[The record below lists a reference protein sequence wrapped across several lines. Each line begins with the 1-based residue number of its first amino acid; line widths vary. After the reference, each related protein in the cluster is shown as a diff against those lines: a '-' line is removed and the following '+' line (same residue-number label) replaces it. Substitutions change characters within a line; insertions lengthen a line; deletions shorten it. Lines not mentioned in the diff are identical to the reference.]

1 MDIGDWVLAIG
12 YWRLD
17 IGYWREVKGMKIWKG
32 IAIVV
37 ALVGINL
44 LVHQV
49 VVRWDMTNDR
59 RYSIAPT
66 TRSLIQSLNAPLQVT
81 ILLDGELNAGFL
93 RLQRAT
99 IEMVEELEA
108 ARGERREARGAE
120 IGYRVSAENIPQ
132 GLPPTV
138 IHERTHKGQ
147 TAQTT
152 IYPYALVSYKGKTTV
167 IELLRNNRGLSGEEN
182 LNHSIENLEFAFVE
196 AIHSL
201 TRESVEKIAF
211 LEGHGELSEAEVY
224 DLSQALSCYYQI
236 DRGTLGDETG
246 ILDDYRAVI
255 IADPQLPFSEK
266 DKYILDQYLMQGGRI
281 LWVVNGVRFSSDF
294 LSSQGKTPII
304 PLDLQLNDMLFRYG
318 IRVNP
323 TLVQDLQCLPMPVDV
338 SSDPQNPNWQPM
350 PWTYAPLLL
359 TSQASPIT
367 RNVMQVSAT
376 MASCIDFVGGE
387 DGIRKETLLATSTNS
402 KLTGT
407 PAEVDLSMFEGSE
420 SDFQHAFIPVA
431 ASLEGVFPSLY
442 AHLLPPEE
450 LTIHAPLRKQSEPTK
465 QIVVAAGSTIRN
477 EWQQGQPL
485 PLGYDRYTQTQ
496 FGNRDFMVNAVLY
509 LTDDTGWMSLRQ
521 KQITLR
527 LLNDQRARDQRVLA
541 QVISIIVPLTLLAI
555 IGIVVII
562 VRKKRYVKQA

>member
-1 MDIGDWVLAIG
+1 
-12 YWRLD
+12 
-17 IGYWREVKGMKIWKG
+17 MKIWKG

-37 ALVGINL
+37 ALVLINI
-44 LVHQV
+44 LVHHF

-66 TRSLIQSLNAPLQVT
+66 TQALMQTLDAPLQVT

-108 ARGERREARGAE
+108 ARGEKREARGAE
-120 IGYRVSAENIPQ
+120 IEYRVSAEDIPQ
-132 GLPPTV
+132 GISPTV

-152 IYPYALVSYKGKTTV
+152 VYPYALMTYKGKTAV
-167 IELLRNNRGLSGEEN
+167 VELLRNNRGLSGEEN

-196 AIHSL
+196 ALYTL
-201 TRESVEKIAF
+201 TREQVDKIAF
-211 LEGHGELSEAEVY
+211 LEGHGELPEKDVY
-224 DLSQALSCYYQI
+224 DLSQALSRYYQI
-236 DRGTLGDETG
+236 DRGILGSETG
-246 ILDDYRAVI
+246 VLDGYRAVI
-255 IADPQLPFSEK
+255 IADPQEPFSEK

-281 LWVVNGVRFSSDF
+281 LWVVNGVQFSNRT
-294 LSSQGKTPII
+294 LSQSGMTPII
-304 PLDLQLNDMLFRYG
+304 PLDLNISDMLFRYG
-318 IRVNP
+318 IRINP
-323 TLVQDLQCLPMPVDV
+323 ALVQDLQCMPVPVDV
-338 SSDPQNPNWQPM
+338 SDNAQQPNWQPM

-367 RNVMQVSAT
+367 RNIMQVSAT
-376 MASCIDFVGGE
+376 MASCIDLVGEE
-387 DGIRKETLLATSTNS
+387 DGLHKTTLLATSTNS
-402 KLTGT
+402 KLTT
-407 PAEVDLSMFEGSE
+407 SPAEVNLSLFNGTEA
-420 SDFQHAFIPVA
+420 DFKYAFIPVA
-431 ASLEGVFPSLY
+431 ASIEGVFTSLY
-442 AHLLPPEE
+442 AHLLPPED
-450 LTIHAPLRKQSEPTK
+450 LQLHAPLRKKSEPTK

-527 LLNDQRARDQRVLA
+527 LINDQRAREERITA
-541 QVISIIVPLTLLAI
+541 QIISIIMPLTLLAI
-555 IGIVVII
+555 VGLVV
-562 VRKKRYVKQA
+562 VLQRKKRYTK

>member
-1 MDIGDWVLAIG
+1 
-12 YWRLD
+12 
-17 IGYWREVKGMKIWKG
+17 MKIWKS

-37 ALVGINL
+37 ALVLINI
-44 LVHQV
+44 LVHHF

-66 TRSLIQSLNAPLQVT
+66 TQALMQTLDAPLQVT

-224 DLSQALSCYYQI
+224 DLSQALSRYYQI

-323 TLVQDLQCLPMPVDV
+323 ALVQDLQCLPMPVDV

-407 PAEVDLSMFEGSE
+407 PAEVDLSMLEGSE
-420 SDFQHAFIPVA
+420 SDFQHTFIPVA

>member
-1 MDIGDWVLAIG
+1 M
-12 YWRLD
+12 
-17 IGYWREVKGMKIWKG
+17 
-32 IAIVV
+32 
-37 ALVGINL
+37 ALVLINI
-44 LVHQV
+44 LVHHF

-66 TRSLIQSLNAPLQVT
+66 TQALMQTLDAPLQVT

-152 IYPYALVSYKGKTTV
+152 IYPYALVSYKGKTTI

-224 DLSQALSCYYQI
+224 DLSQALSRYYQI

-323 TLVQDLQCLPMPVDV
+323 ALVQDLQCLPMPVDV

>member
-1 MDIGDWVLAIG
+1 
-12 YWRLD
+12 
-17 IGYWREVKGMKIWKG
+17 MKIWKG
-32 IAIVV
+32 IAIVAAV
-37 ALVGINL
+37 VLVNV
-44 LVHQV
+44 LVHHF

-66 TRSLIQSLNAPLQVT
+66 TRALIQSLDAPLQVT
-81 ILLDGELNAGFL
+81 ILLDGELNAGFQ

-99 IEMVEELEA
+99 IELVEELEA
-108 ARGERREARGAE
+108 
-120 IGYRVSAENIPQ
+120 IGYWQLGIEYRVSAEEVPK
-132 GLPPTV
+132 GLSPTV

-152 IYPYALVSYKGKTTV
+152 VYPYALITYKGKTAV
-167 IELLRNNRGLSGEEN
+167 VELLRNNRGLSGEEN

-201 TRESVEKIAF
+201 ARESVEKIAF
-211 LEGHGELSEAEVY
+211 LEGHGELSEAEVF
-224 DLSQALSCYYQI
+224 DLSQALSHYYQI
-236 DRGTLGDETG
+236 DRGTLGNETG
-246 ILDDYRAVI
+246 VLDEYRAVI

-281 LWVVNGVRFSSDF
+281 LWVVNGVRFSEQT
-294 LSSQGKTPII
+294 LSENGMTPVI
-304 PLDLQLNDMLFRYG
+304 PLELNISDMLFRYG
-318 IRVNP
+318 VRINP
-323 TLVQDLQCLPMPVDV
+323 ALVQDLQCLPMPVDV
-338 SSDPQNPNWQPM
+338 SDNPQQPNWQPM

-367 RNVMQVSAT
+367 RNIMQVSAT

-387 DGIRKETLLATSTNS
+387 DGLQKTTLLATSSNS

-407 PAEVDLSMFEGSE
+407 PATVDLSLFNGTESE
-420 SDFQHAFIPVA
+420 FQYAFVPVA
-431 ASLEGVFPSLY
+431 ASIEGVFPSLY
-442 AHLLPPEE
+442 AHLLPPED
-450 LTIHAPLRKQSEPTK
+450 LQLHAPLRKTSEPTK

-509 LTDDTGWMSLRQ
+509 LTDDTGWMALRQ

-527 LLNDQRARDQRVLA
+527 LLNDQRAREERITA
-541 QVISIIVPLTLLAI
+541 QVVSIIMPLTILAI
-555 IGIVVII
+555 IGIAVIGI
-562 VRKKRYVKQA
+562 RKKRYTKQR

>member
-1 MDIGDWVLAIG
+1 MRESGIGSPI
-12 YWRLD
+12 
-17 IGYWREVKGMKIWKG
+17 REAGITMRVWKG
-32 IAIVV
+32 IAIVAAV
-37 ALVGINL
+37 VLVNV
-44 LVHQV
+44 LVHHF

-66 TRSLIQSLNAPLQVT
+66 TRALIQSLDAPLQVT
-81 ILLDGELNAGFL
+81 ILLDGELNAGFQ

-108 ARGERREARGAE
+108 
-120 IGYRVSAENIPQ
+120 IGYWQLGIEYRVSAEEVPK
-132 GLPPTV
+132 GLSPTV

-152 IYPYALVSYKGKTTV
+152 VYPYALITYKGKTAV
-167 IELLRNNRGLSGEEN
+167 VELLRNNRGLSGEEN

-201 TRESVEKIAF
+201 ARESVEKIAF
-211 LEGHGELSEAEVY
+211 LEGHGELSEAEVF
-224 DLSQALSCYYQI
+224 DLSQALSHYYQI
-236 DRGTLGDETG
+236 DRGTLGNETG
-246 ILDDYRAVI
+246 VLDEYRAVI

-281 LWVVNGVRFSSDF
+281 LWVVNGVRFSEQT
-294 LSSQGKTPII
+294 LSENGMTPVI
-304 PLDLQLNDMLFRYG
+304 PLELNISDMLFRYG
-318 IRVNP
+318 VRINP
-323 TLVQDLQCLPMPVDV
+323 ALVQDLQCLPMPVDV
-338 SSDPQNPNWQPM
+338 SDNPQQPNWQPM

-367 RNVMQVSAT
+367 RNIMQVSAT

-387 DGIRKETLLATSTNS
+387 DGLQKTTLLATSSNS

-407 PAEVDLSMFEGSE
+407 PATVDLSLFNGTESE
-420 SDFQHAFIPVA
+420 FQYAFVPVA
-431 ASLEGVFPSLY
+431 ASIEGVFPSLY

-450 LTIHAPLRKQSEPTK
+450 LQLHAPLRKTSEPTK

-509 LTDDTGWMSLRQ
+509 LTDDTGWMALRQ

-527 LLNDQRARDQRVLA
+527 LLNDQRAREERITA
-541 QVISIIVPLTLLAI
+541 QVVSIIMPLTILAI
-555 IGIVVII
+555 IGIAVIGI
-562 VRKKRYVKQA
+562 RKKRYTKQR

>member
-1 MDIGDWVLAIG
+1 MRESGIGIP
-12 YWRLD
+12 
-17 IGYWREVKGMKIWKG
+17 IREAGITMRVWKG
-32 IAIVV
+32 IAIVAAV
-37 ALVGINL
+37 VLVNV
-44 LVHQV
+44 LVHHF

-66 TRSLIQSLNAPLQVT
+66 TRALIQSLDAPLQVT
-81 ILLDGELNAGFL
+81 ILLDGELNAGFQ

-108 ARGERREARGAE
+108 
-120 IGYRVSAENIPQ
+120 IGYWQLGIEYRVSAEEVPK
-132 GLPPTV
+132 GLSPTV

-152 IYPYALVSYKGKTTV
+152 VYPYALITYKGKTAV
-167 IELLRNNRGLSGEEN
+167 VELLRNNRGLSGEEN

-201 TRESVEKIAF
+201 ARESVEKIAF
-211 LEGHGELSEAEVY
+211 LEGHGELSEAEVF
-224 DLSQALSCYYQI
+224 DLSQALSHYYQI
-236 DRGTLGDETG
+236 DRGTLGNETDVLDE
-246 ILDDYRAVI
+246 YRAVI

-281 LWVVNGVRFSSDF
+281 LWVVNGVRFSEQT
-294 LSSQGKTPII
+294 LSENGMTPVI
-304 PLDLQLNDMLFRYG
+304 PLELNISDMLFRYG
-318 IRVNP
+318 VRINP
-323 TLVQDLQCLPMPVDV
+323 ALVQDLQCLPMPVDV
-338 SSDPQNPNWQPM
+338 SDNPQQPNWQPM

-367 RNVMQVSAT
+367 RNIMQVSAT

-387 DGIRKETLLATSTNS
+387 DGLQKTTLLATSSNS

-407 PAEVDLSMFEGSE
+407 PATVDLSLFNGTESE
-420 SDFQHAFIPVA
+420 FQYAFVPVA
-431 ASLEGVFPSLY
+431 ASIEGVFPSLY
-442 AHLLPPEE
+442 AHLLPPED
-450 LTIHAPLRKQSEPTK
+450 LQLHASLRKTSEPTK

-509 LTDDTGWMSLRQ
+509 LTDDTGWMALRQ

-527 LLNDQRARDQRVLA
+527 LLNDQRAREERITA
-541 QVISIIVPLTLLAI
+541 QVVSIIMPLTILAI
-555 IGIVVII
+555 IGIAVIGI
-562 VRKKRYVKQA
+562 RKKRYTKQR

>member
-1 MDIGDWVLAIG
+1 MRV
-12 YWRLD
+12 
-17 IGYWREVKGMKIWKG
+17 WKG
-32 IAIVV
+32 IAIVA
-37 ALVGINL
+37 ALVLTNV
-44 LVHQV
+44 LVHHF

-66 TRSLIQSLNAPLQVT
+66 TRALIQSLDAPLQVT
-81 ILLDGELNAGFL
+81 ILLDGELNAGFQ

-108 ARGERREARGAE
+108 
-120 IGYRVSAENIPQ
+120 IGYWQLGIEYRVSAEEVPK
-132 GLPPTV
+132 GLSPTV

-152 IYPYALVSYKGKTTV
+152 VYPYALITYKGKTAV
-167 IELLRNNRGLSGEEN
+167 VELLRNNRGLSGEEN

-201 TRESVEKIAF
+201 ARESVEKIAF
-211 LEGHGELSEAEVY
+211 LEGHGELSEAEVF
-224 DLSQALSCYYQI
+224 DLSQALSHYYQI
-236 DRGTLGDETG
+236 DRGTLGNETG
-246 ILDDYRAVI
+246 VLDEYRAVI

-281 LWVVNGVRFSSDF
+281 LWVVNGVRFSEQT
-294 LSSQGKTPII
+294 LSENGMTPVI
-304 PLDLQLNDMLFRYG
+304 PLELNISDMLFRYG
-318 IRVNP
+318 VRINP
-323 TLVQDLQCLPMPVDV
+323 ALVQDLQCLPMPVDV
-338 SSDPQNPNWQPM
+338 SDNPQQPNWQPM

-367 RNVMQVSAT
+367 RNIMQVSAT

-387 DGIRKETLLATSTNS
+387 DGLQKTTLLATSSNS

-407 PAEVDLSMFEGSE
+407 PATVDLSLLNGTESE
-420 SDFQHAFIPVA
+420 FQYAFVPVA
-431 ASLEGVFPSLY
+431 ASIEGVFPSLY
-442 AHLLPPEE
+442 AHLLPPED
-450 LTIHAPLRKQSEPTK
+450 LQLHAPLRKTSEPTK

-509 LTDDTGWMSLRQ
+509 LTDDTGWMALRQ

-527 LLNDQRARDQRVLA
+527 LLNDQRAREERITA
-541 QVISIIVPLTLLAI
+541 QVVSIIMPLTILAI
-555 IGIVVII
+555 IGIAVIGI
-562 VRKKRYVKQA
+562 RKKRYTKQR

>member
-1 MDIGDWVLAIG
+1 MRV
-12 YWRLD
+12 
-17 IGYWREVKGMKIWKG
+17 WKG
-32 IAIVV
+32 IAIVAAV
-37 ALVGINL
+37 VLVNV
-44 LVHQV
+44 LVHHF

-66 TRSLIQSLNAPLQVT
+66 TRTLIQSLDAPLQVT
-81 ILLDGELNAGFL
+81 ILLDGELNAGFQ

-108 ARGERREARGAE
+108 
-120 IGYRVSAENIPQ
+120 IGYWQLGIEYRVSAEEVPK
-132 GLPPTV
+132 GLSPTV

-152 IYPYALVSYKGKTTV
+152 VYPYALITYKGKTAV
-167 IELLRNNRGLSGEEN
+167 VELLRNNRGLSGEEN

-201 TRESVEKIAF
+201 ARESVEKIAF
-211 LEGHGELSEAEVY
+211 LEGHGELSEAEVF
-224 DLSQALSCYYQI
+224 DLSQALSHYYQI
-236 DRGTLGDETG
+236 DRGTLGNETG
-246 ILDDYRAVI
+246 VLDEYRAVI

-281 LWVVNGVRFSSDF
+281 LWVVNGVRFSEQT
-294 LSSQGKTPII
+294 LSENGMTPVI
-304 PLDLQLNDMLFRYG
+304 PLELNISDMLFRYG
-318 IRVNP
+318 VRINP
-323 TLVQDLQCLPMPVDV
+323 ALVQDLQCLPVPVDV
-338 SSDPQNPNWQPM
+338 SDNPQQPNWQPM

-367 RNVMQVSAT
+367 RNIMQVSAT

-387 DGIRKETLLATSTNS
+387 DGLQKTTLLATSSNS

-407 PAEVDLSMFEGSE
+407 PATVDLSLFNGTESE
-420 SDFQHAFIPVA
+420 FQYAFVPVA
-431 ASLEGVFPSLY
+431 ASIEGVFPSLY
-442 AHLLPPEE
+442 AHLLPPED
-450 LTIHAPLRKQSEPTK
+450 LQLHAPLRKTSEPTK

-509 LTDDTGWMSLRQ
+509 LTDDTGWMALRQ

-527 LLNDQRARDQRVLA
+527 LLNDQRAREERITA
-541 QVISIIVPLTLLAI
+541 QVVSIIMPLTILAI
-555 IGIVVII
+555 IGIAVIGI
-562 VRKKRYVKQA
+562 RKKRYTKQR

>member
-1 MDIGDWVLAIG
+1 
-12 YWRLD
+12 
-17 IGYWREVKGMKIWKG
+17 MKIWKG
-32 IAIVV
+32 IAVV
-37 ALVGINL
+37 GALVLANI
-44 LVHQV
+44 LVHRF

-66 TRSLIQSLNAPLQVT
+66 TRDLIETLDAPLHVT
-81 ILLDGELNAGFL
+81 ILLDGELNAGFV
-93 RLQRAT
+93 RLQRAAV
-99 IEMVEELEA
+99 EMVEEFRLMGNRQWA
-108 ARGERREARGAE
+108 
-120 IGYRVSAENIPQ
+120 IGYSVSAEEIPQ

-167 IELLRNNRGLSGEEN
+167 VELLRNNRGLSGEEN

-201 TRESVEKIAF
+201 TRESAEKIAF
-211 LEGHGELSEAEVY
+211 LEGHGELSEGEVY
-224 DLSQALSCYYQI
+224 DLCQALSRYYQI
-236 DRGTLGDETG
+236 DRGTLGDEAG
-246 ILDDYRAVI
+246 VLDDYRAVI

-318 IRVNP
+318 VRVNP
-323 TLVQDLQCLPMPVDV
+323 ALVQDLQCLPMPVDV

-420 SDFQHAFIPVA
+420 KEFQHAFIPVA

-442 AHLLPPEE
+442 AHLLPPED

-527 LLNDQRARDQRVLA
+527 LLNDQRARDERIAA
-541 QVISIIVPLTLLAI
+541 QVISIIIPLALLAV
-555 IGIVVII
+555 IGIAVII